1 MKNLIILTNM
11 HDKSKV
17 TNDQHCKPQVQVMY
31 DHTKRGDE
39 IVDLL
44 SIIRSPH
51 TTCKRWPINT
61 LALFLG
67 TGRTNEKTILN
78 NNFLLKSKFYM
89 QF

>member
-1 MKNLIILTNM
+1 M
-11 HDKSKV
+11 HDKLKEI
-17 TNDQHCKPQVQVMY
+17 NDQRCKPQVQVMY

-51 TTCKRWPINT
+51 TTCKRSPINT
-61 LALFLG
+61 LAVFLD
-67 TGRTNEKTILN
+67 TGCTNEKTILKDN
-78 NNFLLKSKFYM
+78 LVLKSKFYI